1 MFARFVTY
9 LWGDLNN
16 QEFKKFGLLSLTF
29 FFLIGAYWLL
39 RTQKDA
45 AFNAIVGLEFQ
56 PKAKMISFIV
66 SVVAVLIY
74 SKLVDMFD
82 KNTLLISLSALFG
95 GGFLTSAVLLAHP
108 TIGFPNTVASP
119 ERYFGWFLY
128 LFIESF
134 GTVMVGLFWAFVTS
148 STKTESAKKGYP
160 LIIAGSQ
167 IGSILGSW
175 LSYKSKL
182 FGNQLLF
189 TVGALAICFIVPVV
203 LFYLWSVPV
212 EYRTGNPE
220 AAGAK
225 KAKTGMFEG
234 LWLLMTRPYVLGI
247 FGLATLY
254 EVIGT
259 ILDFQ
264 MKMLARSAYPTKEAF
279 ASFNGLYG
287 IFTNGLA
294 LVFALVG
301 TSFLMRRYGLR
312 WCLLL
317 FPVATGIMI
326 GAVYIQP
333 TLWVVAGALI
343 IIKGLSYALNNP
355 AKEMMYLPTT
365 KDVRFKAKGWIDM
378 FGSRSSK
385 ATGAMVT
392 DFFSNSMTNLLA
404 YGTLISFGLVGVW
417 VLVAMFVGTTFKHLT
432 EKNQVID

>member
-1 MFARFVTY
+1 M
-9 LWGDLNN
+9 
-16 QEFKKFGLLSLTF
+16 
-29 FFLIGAYWLL
+29 
-39 RTQKDA
+39 
-45 AFNAIVGLEFQ
+45 
-56 PKAKMISFIV
+56 
-66 SVVAVLIY
+66 
-74 SKLVDMFD
+74 
-82 KNTLLISLSALFG
+82 
-95 GGFLTSAVLLAHP
+95 
-108 TIGFPNTVASP
+108 
-119 ERYFGWFLY
+119 
-128 LFIESF
+128 F

-167 IGSILGSW
+167 LGSILGSW
-175 LSYKSKL
+175 LSYKSKF

-203 LFYLWSVPV
+203 IFYLWSVPV

-220 AAGAK
+220 AVNAK
-225 KAKTGMFEG
+225 KVKTGMFEG

-264 MKMLARSAYPTKEAF
+264 MKMLARTAYPTKEAF

-294 LVFALVG
+294 LVFALIG

-326 GAVYIQP
+326 GAVYVQP

-392 DFFSNSMTNLLA
+392 DFFSNSMPNLLA

-417 VLVAMFVGTTFKHLT
+417 VLVAMFVGTTFKRLT
-432 EKNQVID
+432 DNNQVVD

>member
-56 PKAKMISFIV
+56 PKAKMLSFIV
-66 SVVAVLIY
+66 SVAAVLVY

-82 KNTLLISLSALFG
+82 KNSLLIVLSGLFG
-95 GGFLTSAVLLAHP
+95 GGFLASALLLAHP
-108 TIGFPNTVASP
+108 TVGFANTVASP
-119 ERYFGWFLY
+119 ERYFGLFLY

-167 IGSILGSW
+167 LGSILGSW
-175 LSYKSKL
+175 LSYKSEY

-189 TVGALAICFIVPVV
+189 TVGALAICMIVPVV
-203 LFYLWSVPV
+203 IFYLWSVPV

-220 AAGAK
+220 AANAK
-225 KAKTGMFEG
+225 KIKTGMFEG

-264 MKMLARSAYPTKEAF
+264 MKMLARSVYPTKEAF
-279 ASFNGLYG
+279 ASFSGLYG

-294 LVFALVG
+294 LVFALIG

-312 WCLLL
+312 FCLLL
-317 FPVATGIMI
+317 FPIATGIMVD
-326 GAVYIQP
+326 AVYVEP
-333 TLWVVAGALI
+333 TLWVVATALI

-385 ATGAMVT
+385 GTGAMVT
-392 DFFSNSMTNLLA
+392 DFFSNSMPNLLA

-417 VLVAMFVGTTFKHLT
+417 VLVAMFVGSTFKRLT
-432 EKNQVID
+432 DSNQVID